1 MKTENPFKPEIAEK
15 IIFLLKNEG
24 LDEFGASLHAAA
36 VVCGFCP
43 TTEQAVKLI
52 KFVCAETDNA
62 DIVHGYFK
70 QVDA

>member
-1 MKTENPFKPEIAEK
+1 METENPFNPDIADK
-15 IIFLLKNEG
+15 IITLLENEG

-52 KFVCAETDNA
+52 KYVCDQTDMATNR
-62 DIVHGYFK
+62 G
-70 QVDA
+70 